1 MVVLEQKNGCILLE
15 NKRIDDNRG
24 WFSVQINA
32 DELSKYGFKRI
43 VQLNNS
49 LTSEKGVIRGF
60 NYQAAP
66 FQQMKIVRCVSGA
79 IYSVGVDIDPAV

>member
-15 NKRIDDNRG
+15 NKKINDNRG

-43 VQLNNS
+43 VQLNHS
-49 LTSEKGVIRGF
+49 LTLEKGVIRGF

-66 FQQMKIVRCVSGA
+66 FQQINVS
-79 IYSVGVDIDPAV
+79 